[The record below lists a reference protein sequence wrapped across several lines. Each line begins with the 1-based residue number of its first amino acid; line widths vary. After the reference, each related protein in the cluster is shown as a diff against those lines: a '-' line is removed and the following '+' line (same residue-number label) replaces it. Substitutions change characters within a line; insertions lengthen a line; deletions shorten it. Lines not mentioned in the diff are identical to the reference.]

1 MITTD
6 AKEHRANIRR
16 TRRERGQ
23 LFDYT
28 TVVVWQGESPADGA
42 PIAAI
47 VTNLNRGSENR
58 KTGDMAQVYILRTDI
73 RPVAAV
79 GSGLDTSTCG
89 NCPLRP
95 LVATGAKCYVNT
107 GWLGRLWA
115 SIPTLPRVSPERVG
129 EFIGRTG
136 LELREGAYGD
146 PAMVPMNVRDALN
159 VGRGTSYSHQ
169 WAESWNDPR
178 SSDYSMASVQTVA
191 EKNAANDAGYRTYR
205 VTSGELEP
213 DEILCPEI
221 TSNADCK
228 SCGLC
233 AGNRVQAKN
242 IVIRPI

>member
-28 TVVVWQGESPADGA
+28 TAVVWEGESPADGA

-47 VTNLNRGSENR
+47 VTNLKLASENR

-95 LVATGAKCYVNT
+95 LVRVASPAAYVQRIADVHRNHRGVAVRTLAK
-107 GWLGRLWA
+107 L
-115 SIPTLPRVSPERVG
+115 
-129 EFIGRTG
+129 
-136 LELREGAYGD
+136 
-146 PAMVPMNVRDALN
+146 
-159 VGRGTSYSHQ
+159 
-169 WAESWNDPR
+169 
-178 SSDYSMASVQTVA
+178 
-191 EKNAANDAGYRTYR
+191 
-205 VTSGELEP
+205 
-213 DEILCPEI
+213 
-221 TSNADCK
+221 
-228 SCGLC
+228 
-233 AGNRVQAKN
+233 
-242 IVIRPI
+242 